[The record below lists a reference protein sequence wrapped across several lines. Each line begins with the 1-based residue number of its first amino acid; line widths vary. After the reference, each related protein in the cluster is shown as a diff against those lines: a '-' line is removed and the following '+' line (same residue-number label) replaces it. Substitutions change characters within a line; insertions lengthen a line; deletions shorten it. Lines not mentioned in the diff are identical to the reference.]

1 MSAENEADDQA
12 LPDADFSAATE
23 HLNAGLDILKAAT
36 LDDQGCIQ
44 HPEIVTAL
52 HGLAGEMGR
61 ILECAEINHSYLS
74 DMPTTRE
81 GRADHNG
88 YSAELRTATST
99 AWRLMGQLARMR
111 DRLRKPPLDPKA
123 PGGR

>member
-1 MSAENEADDQA
+1 MSAVVLGAILGAAAGVGAWLTATRVLAISRGNFEARV
-12 LPDADFSAATE
+12 L
-23 HLNAGLDILKAAT
+23 
-36 LDDQGCIQ
+36 
-44 HPEIVTAL
+44 
-52 HGLAGEMGR
+52 
-61 ILECAEINHSYLS
+61 SYLS

-111 DRLRKPPLDPKA
+111 DRLRKPPLDPEA